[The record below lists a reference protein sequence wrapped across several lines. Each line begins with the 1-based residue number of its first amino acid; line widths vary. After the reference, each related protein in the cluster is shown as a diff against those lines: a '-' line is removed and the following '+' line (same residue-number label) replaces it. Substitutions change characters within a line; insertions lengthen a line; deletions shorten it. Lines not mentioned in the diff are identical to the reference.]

1 MIRYLRLKDLKSKTV
16 KPTSPEDEDVLET
29 AATGNTHSIF
39 VFFYMSFNFEYVLS
53 EKGYKIHSSEYS
65 Q

>member
-29 AATGNTHSIF
+29 AATG
-39 VFFYMSFNFEYVLS
+39 
-53 EKGYKIHSSEYS
+53 KCK
-65 Q
+65 